1 MLAYRMCVFLF
12 KQKTA
17 YEMRISDWSSDVCSS
32 DLAAFTAKFTDIQ
45 LQATGITAASGLPGV
60 DSTNAPSNTALSI
73 NAGSARAKG
82 VEVDGIV
89 SPTSALRFAF
99 GLSYLEQKYIKLEAP
114 AILAPFFQGAE
125 GFTGSPTWRYQAALD
140 YDLPIGPSLG

>member
-1 MLAYRMCVFLF
+1 MGGWDGRLN
-12 KQKTA
+12 
-17 YEMRISDWSSDVCSS
+17 IS
-32 DLAAFTAKFTDIQ
+32 AFTAKCTDIQ

-99 GLSYLEQKYIKLEAP
+99 GLSYLEHKYIKLEADRKSTR
-114 AILAPFFQGAE
+114 LN
-125 GFTGSPTWRYQAALD
+125 S
-140 YDLPIGPSLG
+140 SH

>member
-82 VEVDGIV
+82 VEVAGIV
-89 SPTSALRFAF
+89 SPTSDMSFAF
-99 GLSYLEQKYIKLEAP
+99 GLSSLELKNIPLAPP
-114 AILAPFFQGAE
+114 AILTPSYQGAE
-125 GFTGSPTWRYQAALD
+125 GLTGTPTWSYHAA
-140 YDLPIGPSLG
+140 PQQ